1 MTHEPPTDFEKAAAL
16 REALIAEVR
25 RRLFSEGIPRLRK
38 CLSLL
43 SEEEI
48 WWRPNAHSN
57 SVGNLVLH
65 LCGNARQWICSGLGK
80 QPDRRRRSVEF
91 AERGPLPAEALL
103 QQLERLQS
111 DVEAVLQGLRTE
123 DLLQEHPVQVYHEN
137 GVSILV
143 HVVEHFS
150 YHVGQVTYLVKWLK
164 DLDTGYYAGQNLES
178 PPA

>member
-1 MTHEPPTDFEKAAAL
+1 MTNEPRNDLEMVDAL
-16 REALIAEVR
+16 TRALLAEVR
-25 RRLFSEGIPRLRK
+25 RRLFEEGIPRLKK

-43 SEEEI
+43 NEQEV
-48 WWRPNAHSN
+48 WWRPNEHSN

-80 QPDRRRRSVEF
+80 QPDHRRRSEEF
-91 AERGPLPAEALL
+91 AERSPLPTAELL
-103 QQLERLQS
+103 QRLNALQN
-111 DVEAVLQGLRTE
+111 DIEAVLQKLSPA
-123 DLLQEHPVQVYHEN
+123 DLLEQHPVQVYREN

-178 PPA
+178 NQG